1 MTPTP
6 SPGIQKPWA
15 EAGRQG
21 SLARKA
27 NKAMRGRQAQTVAQ
41 LLEIYTRRHTR
52 THTRTHTLAHTRTL
66 SDRKYPGLLQMSL
79 RICAGGNLIGCQAAG
94 NRRRNALN

>member
-15 EAGRQG
+15 EAGKARQPG
-21 SLARKA
+21 QEGQQGNA
-27 NKAMRGRQAQTVAQ
+27 RQAQTVAQ